1 MKIGRL
7 RIHPTRRGWVIL
19 AALALLASSYTAD
32 AVASV
37 GRVRSGV
44 QAGSLELGG
53 MTHDE
58 ALEALTERAQ
68 QLISQPVEL
77 FADTHRITVAPS
89 EVGFQ
94 PDAEGTLDDAEG
106 VGRRGNL
113 VVRMWHR
120 VRALFASTD
129 VGWAST
135 YDTKA
140 TKLLISDFAARV
152 DTEGHEAGIEAR
164 GTTFVPVGA
173 VPGRRLDHDRAVD
186 TIVMGLEA
194 WPRHSMELPISV
206 RNRRTTIED
215 ARDAAKEA
223 NEWAK
228 QPVTLEGPD
237 GSRHFLAREELV
249 KMIDA
254 IPVKQGLDWRLGVR
268 FSPERVETVL
278 GEEMAPFEKEAKD
291 ASFAANGGTAS
302 VLAGQAGRK
311 FDAKK
316 TAETLERA
324 AKKDDDRVARAVFTD
339 VEPDLTT
346 EEAAG
351 LNIKELVSTFTTH
364 HPCCQP
370 RVANIHKISDAVN
383 NTIIKPGATFSLNN
397 HVGQRTAEKGYALAP
412 MIFDGE
418 FRDDVGGGVSQFAT
432 TMFNAI
438 FFGGYR
444 FETYKAHS
452 YYISRYPAGREAT
465 ISWPRPDLAFTNNS
479 KSGILIRT
487 NYSNTQITVSF
498 YGDKEGKVVV
508 AEAGE
513 RTNPTKPETQ
523 RKSNPDLPPGQERV
537 TQEGAPGFDIV
548 VTRIIRQ
555 DGEESSHRFFTRYKA
570 QPKIIEVGPGE
581 PSPSPSPSGSP
592 DPRNTGEPRK
602 PATPPP
608 ATTPD

>member
-7 RIHPTRRGWVIL
+7 RIRPTRRGWVIL

-44 QAGSLELGG
+44 RAGSLELGG
-53 MTHDE
+53 KTHDE
-58 ALEALTERAQ
+58 ALEALTERSQ
-68 QLISQPVEL
+68 DLVSQPVEL
-77 FADTHRITVAPS
+77 FADTHRITVTPT
-89 EVGFQ
+89 EVGFR
-94 PDAEGTLDDAEG
+94 PDVDATLDDAEG

-120 VRALFASTD
+120 LRALFASTD
-129 VGWAST
+129 VGWTST
-135 YDTKA
+135 HDAKA
-140 TKLLISDFAARV
+140 TKLLVSDFAARV

-164 GTTFVPVGA
+164 GTTFAPVGA

-186 TIVMGLEA
+186 TIVTGLEA
-194 WPRHSMELPISV
+194 WPRHSTELPISV
-206 RNRRTTIED
+206 RSRRTTIED

-223 NEWAK
+223 NGWVEA
-228 QPVTLEGPD
+228 PITLEGPD
-237 GSRHFLAREELV
+237 GSRHFLAREELA

-254 IPVKQGLDWRLGVR
+254 IPVKRGLDWRLRVR
-268 FSPERVETVL
+268 FSPERVKTAL
-278 GEEMAPFEKEAKD
+278 GDEMKPFEKEAKD
-291 ASFAANGGTAS
+291 ASFAANGSTAS

-311 FDAKK
+311 FDPKK

-324 AKKDDDRVARAVFTD
+324 AKKEDNRVARAVFTD
-339 VEPDLTT
+339 VEPELTT
-346 EEAAG
+346 KEAAA

-370 RVANIHKISDAVN
+370 RVANIHKIAEAVN
-383 NTIIKPGATFSLNN
+383 NTIIRPGATFSLNN
-397 HVGQRTAEKGYALAP
+397 HVGQRTAEKGYVLAP

-487 NYSNTQITVSF
+487 GYSETQITVSL
-498 YGDKEGKVVV
+498 YGDKEGKVVT
-508 AEAGE
+508 AEAGP
-513 RTNPTKPETQ
+513 RTNPTQPEEQ
-523 RKSNPDLPPGQERV
+523 RKANPDLPPGTERV
-537 TQEGAPGFDIV
+537 TQEGAPGFDIE

-555 DGEESSHRFFTRYKA
+555 DGEETSHRFFTRYKA

-581 PSPSPSPSGSP
+581 PTPSPKPSGSP
-592 DPRNTGEPRK
+592 KPRDTGEPRQ

-608 ATTPD
+608 ASPEG